1 MTQTLEGLRA
11 GMAGAVLTPDD
22 LEYEQARKVWNA
34 DIDHHPAVIASC
46 TSATD
51 VAEAIRFAQD
61 QGLELAVRSGAHSM
75 PGYASSETGLVINL
89 GRMNQV
95 SVDPETKRAQVQGG
109 ALLRDL
115 DTATQ
120 GYGLAVPSGLVSHTG
135 VAGLTLG
142 GGMGWLTRQAGLTI
156 DNLVS
161 AQVVLA
167 DGRIVRAA
175 EDENSDLFWAIR
187 GGGGNFG
194 VVTEFEFALHEAGPL
209 VQFGL
214 FFWEAEQG
222 RQALQLMRDVVA
234 GLPRSMNGIP
244 AALTAPPAPIVPA
257 EHHGKVGFALL
268 LTGFGEEA
276 EHQKVVERIRNALP
290 PLFEFVTPMPYVT
303 LQQMLDEGNAWGFY
317 GYDKG
322 AYFEDLSDGV
332 IDVLAKHVPRRNSP
346 LSVVLFYRLDE
357 AYSEVDDNESAFGG
371 DRSPRYMG
379 FFIGLSP
386 TPDLLPSEREWV
398 RSMWNDL
405 KPYMMGTG
413 SYVNALESQETD
425 RVRETYGVKY
435 ERLTAI
441 KAKYDPQNLFHR
453 NVNIKSA

>member
-46 TSATD
+46 SSATD

-413 SYVNALESQETD
+413 SYVNALEGQETD

>member
-1 MTQTLEGLRA
+1 
-11 GMAGAVLTPDD
+11 
-22 LEYEQARKVWNA
+22 
-34 DIDHHPAVIASC
+34 
-46 TSATD
+46 
-51 VAEAIRFAQD
+51 
-61 QGLELAVRSGAHSM
+61 M

>member
-46 TSATD
+46 SSATD

>member
-34 DIDHHPAVIASC
+34 DIDHHPAVIANCS
-46 TSATD
+46 SATD

>member
-156 DNLVS
+156 DNMVS

-290 PLFEFVTPMPYVT
+290 PLFEFVTPMPYVA

-332 IDVLAKHVPRRNSP
+332 IDVLAEHVPRRNSP

-413 SYVNALESQETD
+413 SYVNALEGQETD

-453 NVNIKSA
+453 NVNIKPA

>member
-1 MTQTLEGLRA
+1 
-11 GMAGAVLTPDD
+11 MAGAVLTPDD

-95 SVDPETKRAQVQGG
+95 SVDPETKRARVQGG

-135 VAGLTLG
+135 VARLTLG

-156 DNLVS
+156 DNMVS